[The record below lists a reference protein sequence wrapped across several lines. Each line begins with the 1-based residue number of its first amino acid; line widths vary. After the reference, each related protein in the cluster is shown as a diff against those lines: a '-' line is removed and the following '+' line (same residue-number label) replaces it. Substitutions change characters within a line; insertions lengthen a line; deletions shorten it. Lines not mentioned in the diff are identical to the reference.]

1 MRYLWLAVLL
11 LASAY
16 LATPSKADWPLFQMT
31 EQIEKTNVV
40 VGNVCS
46 GTIID
51 ATPGRVIVLTAHHCI
66 TGQLVEEEVKE
77 IDDKTG
83 EIKTKRVQ
91 KRKPL
96 QITVNKIV
104 DYEIVSSIDYLVSI
118 KGTDASNDIA
128 LLQVMD
134 PDYKPAMA
142 ARLAPDDFKYQRGVR
157 VYAIGNPGVTYD
169 NSITEGII
177 SAPMRKVDFG
187 GGSVF
192 NLFQHSA
199 ATIGGN
205 SGGSIVNDRGELI
218 GTVTGGLRGTA
229 VSFAIPISATKELLR
244 KSGFSKVLEAK

>member
-1 MRYLWLAVLL
+1 MRIALAVIF
-11 LASAY
+11 LASLY
-16 LATPSKADWPLFQMT
+16 LITPSRAEWPLDKMN

-40 VGNVCS
+40 VGGVCS

-51 ATPGRVIVLTAHHCI
+51 VPERLVLTAHHCI

-83 EIKTKRVQ
+83 EVRTKKVQ

-104 DYEIVSSIDYLVSI
+104 NYEIVSSVDYLVSI
-118 KGTDASNDIA
+118 KGIDASNDIA

-134 PDYKPAMA
+134 TDYKPAMA
-142 ARLAPDDFKYQRGVR
+142 AKLAPDTFKYQRGVK
-157 VYAIGNPGVTYD
+157 VYAIGNPGVQYD

-199 ATIGGN
+199 STIGGN
-205 SGGSIVNDRGELI
+205 SGGCIVNSNGELI

-229 VSFAIPISATKELLR
+229 VSFAIPISATKDLLR
-244 KSGFSKVLEAK
+244 KSGFTKVLEAK

>member
-11 LASAY
+11 IASAY
-16 LATPSKADWPLFQMT
+16 LATPSKAEWPLDKMN

-40 VGNVCS
+40 VGGSCS
-46 GTIID
+46 GT
-51 ATPGRVIVLTAHHCI
+51 VIAIPERLILTAHHCI
-66 TGQLVEEEVKE
+66 TGQLVEEEVKTVDE
-77 IDDKTG
+77 KTG
-83 EIKTKRVQ
+83 EVKITKVQ

-104 DYEIVSSIDYLVSI
+104 DYEIVSSVDYLVSI
-118 KGTDASNDIA
+118 KGIDASNDIA
-128 LLQVMD
+128 ILQVMD
-134 PDYKPAMA
+134 TDYVPAMA
-142 ARLAPDDFKYQRGVR
+142 ARLAPDDFKYQRGTR

-187 GGSVF
+187 NGQVF
-192 NLFQHSA
+192 NMFQHSA

-205 SGGSIVNDRGELI
+205 SGGSIVNEKGEI
-218 GTVTGGLRGTA
+218 VGSVTGGLRGTS

-244 KSGFSKVLEAK
+244 KSGFAKVLEAK

>member
-1 MRYLWLAVLL
+1 MRLALAVIF
-11 LASAY
+11 LASLY
-16 LATPSKADWPLFQMT
+16 LATPSQADWPLDKMN

-40 VGNVCS
+40 VGGVCS

-51 ATPGRVIVLTAHHCI
+51 VSERLVLTAHHCI

-83 EIKTKRVQ
+83 EIRTKRIQ

-104 DYEIVSSIDYLVSI
+104 NYEIVSSVDYLVAI
-118 KGTDASNDIA
+118 KGIDAANDIA

-134 PDYKPAMA
+134 KDYIPAMA
-142 ARLAPDDFKYQRGVR
+142 ARLAPDDFKYQRGVK
-157 VYAIGNPGVTYD
+157 VFAIGNPGVEYD

-199 ATIGGN
+199 SVIGGN
-205 SGGSIVNDRGELI
+205 SGGCIVNSDGELI

-244 KSGFSKVLEAK
+244 KSGFAKVLEAK

>member
-1 MRYLWLAVLL
+1 MRLAIAVIV
-11 LASAY
+11 LASLY
-16 LATPSKADWPLFQMT
+16 LATPSKAEWPLDKMN

-40 VGNVCS
+40 VGGVCS
-46 GTIID
+46 GTIVD
-51 ATPGRVIVLTAHHCI
+51 VSERLVLTAHHCI

-83 EIKTKRVQ
+83 EVRTKKVQ

-104 DYEIVSSIDYLVSI
+104 NYEIVSSVDYLVSI
-118 KGTDASNDIA
+118 KGIDASNDIA
-128 LLQVMD
+128 ILQVMD
-134 PDYKPAMA
+134 TDYKPAMA
-142 ARLAPDDFKYQRGVR
+142 AKLAPDTFKYQRGVR
-157 VYAIGNPGVTYD
+157 VYAIGNPAVD
-169 NSITEGII
+169 NFGSITEGII

-199 ATIGGN
+199 GTIGGN
-205 SGGSIVNDRGELI
+205 SGGAIVNDRGEI
-218 GTVTGGLRGTA
+218 VGTVTGGIRGSA

-244 KSGFSKVLEAK
+244 KSGFAKVLEAK

>member
-16 LATPSKADWPLFQMT
+16 LATPSKAEWPLDKMN

-40 VGNVCS
+40 VGGVCS
-46 GTIID
+46 GTIVDI
-51 ATPGRVIVLTAHHCI
+51 PERLVLTAHHCI

-83 EIKTKRVQ
+83 EVRTKKVQ

-104 DYEIVSSIDYLVSI
+104 NYEIVSSVDYLVSI
-118 KGTDASNDIA
+118 KGIDASNDIA

-199 ATIGGN
+199 ATIGGG

-244 KSGFSKVLEAK
+244 KSGFAKVLEAK